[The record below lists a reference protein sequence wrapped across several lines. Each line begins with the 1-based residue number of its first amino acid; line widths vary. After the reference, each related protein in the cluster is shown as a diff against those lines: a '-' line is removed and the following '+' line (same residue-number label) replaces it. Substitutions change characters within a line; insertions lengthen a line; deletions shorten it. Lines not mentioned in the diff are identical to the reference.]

1 MIIFRYKEFLRYVLV
16 GFGLNS
22 LGFLIYLALTNAGMH
37 PLVVVSIFYPMSV
50 LLGFLSHR
58 KLTFQ
63 RQERQLQGWVFFRYI
78 LVYVVGYLMNLLM
91 LKVLYEK
98 YGFLHEYVQLLSIFT
113 IAFFLYFSMKKF
125 VFKD

>member
-1 MIIFRYKEFLRYVLV
+1 LV

-37 PLVVVSIFYPMSV
+37 PVVVVSIFYPMSV
-50 LLGFLSHR
+50 FFGFLSHR

-63 RQERQLQGWVFFRYI
+63 RQERQLQGWVFSRYI

-91 LKVLYEK
+91 LNVLYEK
-98 YGFLHEYVQLLSIFT
+98 YGFPHEYVQLLSIFT
-113 IAFFLYFSMKKF
+113 IAFFLYVSMKKF
-125 VFKD
+125 VFKE